1 MNLSNMEH
9 VPSLELGTLLHIL
22 AFLMV
27 AAHCLRLPR
36 EPRSTLLWLFV
47 TGLFPIV
54 GPLTYLAFGINHVP
68 RRGWHKL
75 RSDVRFGS
83 TRSQT
88 EQEEQPLAYWRA
100 LRAGCCP
107 PLAPDSAEAAVNT
120 ILDRVAHDHP
130 LLGGNAVEVIA
141 DGGLALD
148 AMFKAIAAARHHIH
162 VQSYIIG
169 RDAVGR
175 ALLDRLADQART
187 GIQVRVLFDQYGSRA
202 AYLTGLFRRY
212 SRVPNMRC
220 VGFTQANLIKR
231 QFQLNLRNH
240 RKNLIIDGRVGFLG
254 GVNFHDVYLPGSRR
268 EAIHDY
274 HFRVC
279 GPAVLELQYTFLRD
293 WFYMC
298 DEDARALLVPG
309 HFPQSEAAGKTPLR
323 LLNASPNAIEQP
335 LVDALFTLL
344 GTARHQVLVV
354 TPYLV
359 LSEDLRRAFRA
370 AALRGVAVKVLLPAV
385 NNHPSVDWAARAS
398 YDELLLSGVRLFLRR
413 PPFIHAKA
421 LVVDGRIALIGSANL
436 DARSLRLS
444 YETTLVA
451 FDPEFAARLKQTL
464 LDDFARA
471 DEITLA
477 AWRARPRYAHY
488 LENFFNLMSPAL

>member
-1 MNLSNMEH
+1 
-9 VPSLELGTLLHIL
+9 
-22 AFLMV
+22 
-27 AAHCLRLPR
+27 
-36 EPRSTLLWLFV
+36 
-47 TGLFPIV
+47 
-54 GPLTYLAFGINHVP
+54 
-68 RRGWHKL
+68 
-75 RSDVRFGS
+75 
-83 TRSQT
+83 
-88 EQEEQPLAYWRA
+88 
-100 LRAGCCP
+100 
-107 PLAPDSAEAAVNT
+107 
-120 ILDRVAHDHP
+120 
-130 LLGGNAVEVIA
+130 
-141 DGGLALD
+141 
-148 AMFKAIAAARHHIH
+148 MFKAIGAARHHIH

-175 ALLDRLADQART
+175 ALLDRLADRARA
-187 GIQVRVLFDQYGSRA
+187 GVQVRVLFDQYGSRA

-212 SRVPNMRC
+212 NRVPNMRC
-220 VGFTQANLIKR
+220 AGFTQANPIKR

-240 RKNLIIDGRVGFLG
+240 RKNLIIDGRIGFLG
-254 GVNFHDVYLPGSRR
+254 GVNFHDVYIPGRRR

-274 HFRVC
+274 HFRVR

-309 HFPQSEAAGKTPLR
+309 HFPQPEAAGDTPLR
-323 LLNASPNAIEQP
+323 LLNASPNASEQP

-344 GTARHQVLVV
+344 GAARQQVLVI

-370 AALRGVAVKVLLPAV
+370 AALRGVDVKILLPAI

-421 LVVDGRIALIGSANL
+421 MLVDDRIALIGSANL

-444 YETTLVA
+444 HETNLVA

-464 LDDFARA
+464 LDDFALA

-488 LENFFNLMSPAL
+488 LENFFNLMSPTL